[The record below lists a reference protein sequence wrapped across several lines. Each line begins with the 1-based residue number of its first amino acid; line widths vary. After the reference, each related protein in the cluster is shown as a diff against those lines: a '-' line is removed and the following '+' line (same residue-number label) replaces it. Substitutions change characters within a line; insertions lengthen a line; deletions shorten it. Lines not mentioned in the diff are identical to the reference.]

1 MYGLIASME
10 LYSTIVGIIFVFF
23 FFVFFLVGSIISH
36 IIDWIKNKDK

>member
-23 FFVFFLVGSIISH
+23 FVFFLVGSIISH
-36 IIDWIKNKDK
+36 IIDWMKNKDK

>member
-23 FFVFFLVGSIISH
+23 LCILLSRKHH
-36 IIDWIKNKDK
+36 IAYNRLDEEER